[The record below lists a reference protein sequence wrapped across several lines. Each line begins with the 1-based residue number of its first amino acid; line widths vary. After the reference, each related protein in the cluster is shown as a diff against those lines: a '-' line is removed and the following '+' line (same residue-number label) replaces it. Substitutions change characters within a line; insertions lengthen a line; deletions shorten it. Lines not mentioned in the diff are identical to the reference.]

1 MSKFSQI
8 FKKFFLYF
16 LVFSTAVAGTI
27 LLFYPGCITG
37 DSMYQWQQSK
47 SGHLDDF
54 HPPMMSFI
62 WIILNRLPL
71 KTIPE
76 FSNMFVFTTVI
87 YWLAIALISRYFS
100 NSRKRF
106 FACFIVLGFSPPAFG
121 IVSQIIKDGF
131 CAIMLYL
138 TFALALA
145 SRHYGYRKSISLLL
159 SLLSLIT
166 LLVSIGLRFNAV
178 FAAFPISFICV
189 YGLIDSIP
197 NPKIQDFFKRSSRR
211 IIASIFIFSLLVFSV
226 LTFNK
231 QVVESHRYPE
241 QIVTLYDVVGIS
253 VRSKHNYLPSFYET
267 GQNETSIE
275 NLKTLYGFSVSS
287 IWWYEG
293 GIKLR
298 FVENESE
305 RDELRKSWY
314 HAIKSEFPS
323 YLSHRINAFSN
334 LMLHNIDYNHPFQ
347 CMKGGGDTSSSI
359 PILYESLK
367 STFIFQGWFY
377 VTSIILFLIAIA
389 SYQELFSWE
398 LILLGASGLMY
409 GCAYFF
415 IAVDP
420 HLRYLY
426 WDIFVFSVMGLRVI
440 PFMFDKLFS
449 KMFRPKSQS

>member
-1 MSKFSQI
+1 MW
-8 FKKFFLYF
+8 
-16 LVFSTAVAGTI
+16 
-27 LLFYPGCITG
+27 
-37 DSMYQWQQSK
+37 QWQQGN
-47 SGHLDDF
+47 SGHLNDF

-62 WIILNRLPL
+62 WNSLNRLPL

-87 YWLAIALISRYFS
+87 YWFAVALISRYFS
-100 NSRKRF
+100 NCRKKF
-106 FACFIVLGFSPPAFG
+106 LSCFIVLGFFPPAFG
-121 IVSQIIKDGF
+121 IVSQINKDSF
-131 CAIMLYL
+131 CATMLYL

-166 LLVSIGLRFNAV
+166 LLVSIGLRHNAV
-178 FAAFPISFICV
+178 FAAFPISFIGV

-197 NPKIQDFFKRSSRR
+197 HPKIKDYFNRSSRR
-211 IIASIFIFSLLVFSV
+211 IIASIFIFSLLVFSI

-267 GQNETSIE
+267 GQNETSME

-298 FVENESE
+298 FLENQLQ
-305 RDELRKSWY
+305 RDELRNSWY
-314 HAIKSEFPS
+314 QAVKSEFPS
-323 YLSHRINAFSN
+323 YIYHRTSAFSN
-334 LMLHNIDYNHPFQ
+334 LMLHNIDYNQPFQ
-347 CMKGGGDTSSSI
+347 CMKGTGDASSSI
-359 PILYESLK
+359 PILYDYLK

-377 VTSIILFLIAIA
+377 MASIILFLIAIA

-415 IAVDP
+415 LAVDP

-426 WDIFVFSVMGLRVI
+426 WVVFVFSVMGLRVI
-440 PFMFDKLFS
+440 PFVFEKLS
-449 KMFRPKSQS
+449 LKIFRPKLEG